1 MRTIIV
7 QIPTYTVGIF
17 YLTKIS
23 KNAIIIIN
31 MAEEKYD
38 LVMLLMSTQ
47 RAWEGGINNRNLQIL
62 NQLRQHPKI
71 RNILTIDFLPPTYY
85 RALARGGR
93 DIFPGWLDKRT
104 ISRGPF
110 SNLKQINPHEWNAT
124 SIMPVISPKFFWQ
137 TIKSNLK
144 ALGFNE
150 NKLISWSYDPLNPE
164 FFDQWPHS
172 FKVFDAV
179 DNWAAH
185 QSHLKRAEKLM
196 ENYCAIGEKADVI
209 FMVNE
214 ALLTLFPKTKNAI
227 TIYNGVDNNFFAEKS
242 KIVPR
247 ELLEARRPI
256 IGYIGI
262 LEARVDTDL
271 LLDVINKNPDKTVAI
286 IGGTLSRMPWQKK
299 TFNPKVLKKFKN
311 VVWCGRVP
319 YNEMNLFVHSFDV
332 AIVPHKIT
340 ALTKSMD
347 PMKIYE
353 YLAAGKPVVTTS
365 VVDHKKFKGLIYSAK
380 NNTEFISMINEALT
394 NDNDGA
400 RAKRQELARHFSWTN
415 RFSEME
421 KFLPLT

>member
-1 MRTIIV
+1 MLV
-7 QIPTYTVGIF
+7 
-17 YLTKIS
+17 L
-23 KNAIIIIN
+23 NN
-31 MAEEKYD
+31 MVEEKYD

-62 NQLRQHPKI
+62 NQLRHHPNI
-71 RNILTIDFLPPTYY
+71 RNILTIDFLPQTYY

-124 SIMPVISPKFFWQ
+124 SIMPVISPRIFWQ

-144 ALGFNE
+144 ALGFNQ
-150 NKLISWSYDPLNPE
+150 NKLITWSYDPLNPE
-164 FFDQWPHS
+164 FFDQWPES

-185 QSHLKRAEKLM
+185 QSHIKRAEKLM
-196 ENYCAIGEKADVI
+196 DNYRAIGEKANVV

-214 ALLTLFPKTKNAI
+214 SLSALFPKTKNAVA
-227 TIYNGVDNNFFAEKS
+227 IYNGVDNNFFAEKS
-242 KIVPR
+242 KIMPR
-247 ELLEARRPI
+247 ELLDVKRPI

-271 LLDVINKNPDKTVAI
+271 LMEIIKKNLDKTIAI

-299 TFNPKVLKKFKN
+299 NFKISSLKKFKN
-311 VVWCGRVP
+311 VVLCGRVP
-319 YNEMNLFVHSFDV
+319 YNEMNLFVHSFDA

-365 VVDHKKFKGLIYSAK
+365 VVDPKKFKGLIYSAK
-380 NNTEFISMINEALT
+380 NNEEFILMIKEALT
-394 NDNDGA
+394 KDNNEL
-400 RAKRQELARHFSWTN
+400 RAKRQELAKHFSWAN
-415 RFSEME
+415 RFAEMMRHIPILNS
-421 KFLPLT
+421 KF